1 MIITIDGPA
10 GAGKSTAARGLAE
23 RLGFEFLDTG
33 AMYRAVALFCL
44 DQRVDLANEAAIA
57 RAVANVELR
66 FDGRHILCNGRDV
79 SVEIRSA
86 EVSASSSVVAAVP
99 EVRHE
104 MVRLQR
110 EAAAGRNMVTEGR
123 DQGSVVF
130 ADADCKFFLTADP
143 NERAARLLE
152 ELERRGQ
159 PGSLDDVL
167 AQIIDRDERDRNR
180 PVGPLVMADD
190 AIEIDSSSLTVDEI
204 LDLLEATSRERLHK
218 SS

>member
-33 AMYRAVALFCL
+33 AMYRAVAWFCL

-143 NERAARLLE
+143 NERAARRLE

-190 AIEIDSSSLTVDEI
+190 AIEIDSSSRTADEI

>member
-1 MIITIDGPA
+1 
-10 GAGKSTAARGLAE
+10 
-23 RLGFEFLDTG
+23 
-33 AMYRAVALFCL
+33 MYRAVAWFCL

-143 NERAARLLE
+143 NERAARRLE

-190 AIEIDSSSLTVDEI
+190 AIEIDSSSRTADEI

>member
-143 NERAARLLE
+143 SERAARRLE